1 MGLSKHQALKEWVE
15 PFLHDNYLYFES
27 TEAYPNVR
35 VLVPNY
41 GDYVNRTDICGFKYK
56 SYSFVFIGY
65 EQLDEGTS
73 DVNINNM
80 NLMDT
85 FTTWLEEQKE
95 NNNFPNFGPNCSD
108 YDIIPL
114 QNMANLASVQENNL
128 AKYMLGVRIDYKEE

>member
-1 MGLSKHQALKEWVE
+1 MGVSKHAALKSWVE
-15 PFLHDNYLYFES
+15 PFLADNYLYFES

-41 GDYVNRTDICGFKYK
+41 GDYTNRTDICGFKYK

-85 FTTWLEEQKE
+85 FTEWLEQQKADG
-95 NNNFPNFGPNCSD
+95 NFPDFGPNCSE

-114 QNMANLASVQENNL
+114 QNMANLASVQDNNL